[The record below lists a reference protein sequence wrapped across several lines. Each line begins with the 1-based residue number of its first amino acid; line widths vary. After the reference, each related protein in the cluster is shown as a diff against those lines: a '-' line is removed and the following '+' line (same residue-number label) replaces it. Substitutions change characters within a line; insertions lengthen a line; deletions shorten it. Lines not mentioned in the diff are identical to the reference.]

1 MRVAF
6 LAVARLAGPACLACT
21 SEPRCSSNLLD
32 GLACASRPMGLL
44 YHIAEGKQG
53 ILNIAGMMKGMFS
66 QVGNGSG
73 GAPFLSPRDRHMCIS
88 ICRFAYISIDG
99 CTNTRARAHTDTQI
113 AEIINTLR
121 MYLCLHVHMYLYTG
135 EPPSRE
141 ANRRRIV
148 QGGIRPVPGFAIR
161 R

>member
-73 GAPFLSPRDRHMCIS
+73 SGGAPFLSPRNRHMCIS
-88 ICRFAYISIDG
+88 ICPFAYISIDG
-99 CTNTRARAHTDTQI
+99 CTNTHARARAQTHKLQR
-113 AEIINTLR
+113 L
-121 MYLCLHVHMYLYTG
+121 
-135 EPPSRE
+135 
-141 ANRRRIV
+141 
-148 QGGIRPVPGFAIR
+148 
-161 R
+161 